1 MTPAH
6 RSLLSKILSVVLSGG
21 IGIGAGVLIRRTLL
35 DSPKADSPTLA
46 KATQPARKAKEHP
59 PFSTKAGEP
68 DEVAMARLL
77 RTASLEESL
86 KLIPQF
92 AGSLWEL
99 PENRLV
105 EVLKLLRTESQ
116 SNLLWQ
122 TMLTAAAKQNLGRA
136 LELAKDAPPAAKSES
151 AILQALVQAGGP
163 DDALAKLWDKDA
175 VPLLLVG
182 MESISINHAER
193 LLSGLDGRL
202 NGNWTSAQLKQL
214 FNSIRSEDFQSSA
227 VSQQIAS
234 KAVAGLKDMADLR
247 SAFGTAARKHPG
259 SISTLLQSLPQ
270 GLARSMA
277 EAAATKSFKWDN
289 PHAPIPWADD
299 GLRSKAAYAVPIE
312 SDAFHKAAT
321 GDPAGALK
329 WALEQATPEDRE
341 IAESALYRHL
351 ADAWP
356 ERLLDLAFGS
366 PSQTLTPQQRETVVR
381 EAVARLNTRELSSQT
396 IERLAERFKDTAAF
410 QQVLRS
416 AGLES
421 IASQL
426 TPPD

>member
-1 MTPAH
+1 MTPAQ
-6 RSLLSKILSVVLSGG
+6 RALSSKILSVVLSGG

-35 DSPKADSPTLA
+35 DSPKADSAAVAT
-46 KATQPARKAKEHP
+46 ATQPARKAKEHP

-77 RTASLEESL
+77 RTASLEDSL
-86 KLIPQF
+86 ELIPQF

-105 EVLKLLRTESQ
+105 EVLKLLRTEAQ

-136 LELAKDAPPAAKSES
+136 LELAKDAPSAAKSES
-151 AILQALVQAGGP
+151 AILKALVEAGGP
-163 DDALAKLWDKDA
+163 DDALAKFWDKDA
-175 VPLLLVG
+175 IPLLLVG
-182 MESISINHAER
+182 MDSVSINHAER
-193 LLSGLDGRL
+193 LLTGLDGRL
-202 NGNWTSAQLKQL
+202 GGNWTSTQLKQL
-214 FNSIRSEDFQSSA
+214 FTSIRSEDYQSSA
-227 VSQQIAS
+227 VVKQIAS
-234 KAVAGLKDMADLR
+234 KAVAGLKDIADLR

-259 SISTLLQSLPQ
+259 SIGTLLQSLPQ
-270 GLARSMA
+270 GLARSI
-277 EAAATKSFKWDN
+277 KSFKWDN

-329 WALEQATPEDRE
+329 WAQEQATPEDRE

-356 ERLLDLAFGS
+356 ERLLDLAFGA
-366 PSQTLTPQQRETVVR
+366 PSQTLTPQQRETVVH

-410 QQVLRS
+410 TQALRS

-426 TPPD
+426 GGTD